1 MKCPKCSYVSFDYN
15 LTCPKCD
22 KDISSEQEKLHL
34 PSFRPDPPFL
44 LGALAGEV
52 NDSHMGRARGS
63 SEISLGHEA
72 EVTLEGESSHFDS
85 GEVAVPESSDFEL
98 GSEEI
103 SLDDTSGLSL
113 GSGKTGGP
121 GKSVAEEVL
130 GKDLD
135 TEEAIAELDLG
146 GPGDDE
152 LSLDAGPLEFDDSES
167 AGPGTD
173 ELFLDLEEAQEDES
187 PLGAEPLDLEVG
199 KGAQAKS
206 GSATRELDL
215 EAESTEELDK
225 LLDMD
230 EIGLEEIP
238 LSEAKAGNEKPKGN
252 KAGATQEN
260 DLSLDLGDLDL
271 ELDLGDSKPH

>member
-44 LGALAGEV
+44 LGALTGEV
-52 NDSHMGRARGS
+52 NESHLGRGRGS
-63 SEISLGHEA
+63 SEISVDHEA
-72 EVTLEGESSHFDS
+72 EVSFENESSHFDS
-85 GEVAVPESSDFEL
+85 GEVTVPDSSDFEI

-113 GSGKTGGP
+113 DSGNMVASGK
-121 GKSVAEEVL
+121 SLAEEVL

-135 TEEAIAELDLG
+135 TEEAIAELDLE
-146 GPGDDE
+146 GPGDEE
-152 LSLDAGPLEFDDSES
+152 LPLDAGQLELNDSEGG
-167 AGPGTD
+167 GPGTD
-173 ELFLDLEEAQEDES
+173 ELSLDLEEAREGEGS
-187 PLGAEPLDLEVG
+187 LGVEPLDLKVE
-199 KGAQAKS
+199 KGAQAKG
-206 GSATRELDL
+206 GSATGELDL

-230 EIGLEEIP
+230 EIGLEEVPI
-238 LSEAKAGNEKPKGN
+238 SKAETGTEKAKKAGSAKG
-252 KAGATQEN
+252 KEF
-260 DLSLDLGDLDL
+260 SLDLGDLDL

>member
-1 MKCPKCSYVSFDYN
+1 MKCPKCAYVSYDYN

-34 PSFRPDPPFL
+34 PSFRPEPPFL
-44 LGALAGEV
+44 LSALTGEV
-52 NDSHMGRARGS
+52 NESHMGRGRGS
-63 SEISLGHEA
+63 SEIPLDHDA
-72 EVTLEGESSHFDS
+72 EVTFEDESSHFDS
-85 GEVAVPESSDFEL
+85 GPVSIPESSDFEL
-98 GSEEI
+98 DSEEI

-113 GSGKTGGP
+113 DLGKTGAP

-152 LSLDAGPLEFDDSES
+152 LSLDTGQLELDDSEGT
-167 AGPGTD
+167 GPGTD
-173 ELFLDLEEAQEDES
+173 ELSLDLEEAHEDDG
-187 PLGAEPLDLEVG
+187 PLGVAPLDLDVE
-199 KGAQAKS
+199 KGTQAKG
-206 GSATRELDL
+206 GSARGELNL

-225 LLDMD
+225 LLDME
-230 EIGLEEIP
+230 EIGLDEIP
-238 LSEAKAGNEKPKGN
+238 ISEAKVGGEKAKGK
-252 KAGATQEN
+252 KASATQEN

-271 ELDLGDSKPH
+271 ELDLGDTKPH